1 LGKDKSFLQL
11 ADGWDDT
18 YVTAQVLS
26 TSENKATSN
35 PVAQTP
41 QEAAAQIEANF

>member
-1 LGKDKSFLQL
+1 LLQL
-11 ADGWDDT
+11 GDVWDDT

-26 TSENKATSN
+26 TSETKAVEN
-35 PVAQTP
+35 PKAQTP